1 MTERPY
7 EFLRTPEGPV
17 LRVRAR
23 GTSVLSI
30 PILNR
35 GTAFTLEERQA
46 LGLVG
51 LLPEGVSTIDGQVRR
66 VHAQFQRQPDALA
79 KNVYLANLR
88 DRNEV
93 LFYRLLAGHLA
104 EMLPIVYTPTVGKA
118 IERYSHEYR
127 RPRGVFLSVDHPD
140 LVEASFRNYGLGPGD
155 VDLIVATDAEGI
167 LGIGDWGVGGIEIA
181 IGKLAVYTA
190 AAGIH
195 PRRVIPVVLDVGTD
209 NPRLLND
216 RMYLGARHARVRGQR
231 YDDFIDAY
239 VQTATKLFPHALLH
253 WEDFGAANAR
263 RILQRYA
270 DQYCTFND
278 DMQGTAAVVLA
289 AAFSAVR
296 ASGTRTA
303 DQRVVIHGAGTAG
316 LGIAD
321 MLREVMIGEGLAP
334 QEATRRFWCLDREGL
349 ITDDRL
355 ADLLDFQRPY
365 VRPAAEVAGWSRT
378 GTGQSPSLADVVGH
392 VHPTMLIGTSTQAG
406 AFTEA
411 IVRQMAAHVER
422 PVIMPL
428 SNPTS
433 KAEAVPAD
441 LIAWTDGRVLV
452 ATGSPFDPVLHEA
465 TTYRIAQANNA
476 LVFPGLGLGVAVA
489 RARRVSDRMLAAA
502 ADAVAG
508 LSDATT
514 RGAPLLP
521 PVDNLREVSATVAVA
536 VAEAAVADGLAEVA
550 LDDPIQQVHQAM
562 WQPEYPRVEAV

>member
-1 MTERPY
+1 
-7 EFLRTPEGPV
+7 
-17 LRVRAR
+17 
-23 GTSVLSI
+23 
-30 PILNR
+30 
-35 GTAFTLEERQA
+35 
-46 LGLVG
+46 
-51 LLPEGVSTIDGQVRR
+51 
-66 VHAQFQRQPDALA
+66 
-79 KNVYLANLR
+79 
-88 DRNEV
+88 
-93 LFYRLLAGHLA
+93 
-104 EMLPIVYTPTVGKA
+104 
-118 IERYSHEYR
+118 
-127 RPRGVFLSVDHPD
+127 
-140 LVEASFRNYGLGPGD
+140 
-155 VDLIVATDAEGI
+155 VATDAEGI

-181 IGKLAVYTA
+181 IGKLAVYIA

-195 PRRVIPVVLDVGTD
+195 PRRVIPVVLDTGTD
-209 NPRLLND
+209 NLRLLND
-216 RMYLGARHARVRGQR
+216 RMYLGNRHARVRGQR
-231 YDDFIDAY
+231 YDDFVDAY
-239 VQTATKLFPHALLH
+239 VTTATKLFPHALLH
-253 WEDFGAANAR
+253 WEDLGAGNAR

-270 DQYCTFND
+270 DQSCTFND

-289 AAFSAVR
+289 AAFAAAR
-296 ASGTRTA
+296 ASGARLA
-303 DQRVVIHGAGTAG
+303 DQRIVIHGAGTAG

-321 MLREVMIGEGLAP
+321 MLREVMIREGLSPA
-334 QEATRRFWCLDREGL
+334 EATGRFSCLDREGL
-349 ITDDRL
+349 LTDDRL
-355 ADLLDFQRPY
+355 DGLLDFQRPY
-365 VRPAAEVAGWSRT
+365 ARPAAEVAGWTRT
-378 GTGQSPSLADVVGH
+378 GAGPGPSLADVVGH

-433 KAEAVPAD
+433 KAEATPAD
-441 LIAWTDGRVLV
+441 LIAWTDGRALV
-452 ATGSPFDPVLHEA
+452 ATGSPFDPVVHDE

-521 PVDNLREVSATVAVA
+521 PVGNLREVSATVAVA
-536 VAEAAVADGLAEVA
+536 VARAAVADDLAEVA